1 MTTPVKEWAYGDCNM
16 KMLKAAAAVV
26 LLGVVSLATLGYAYV
41 SWMPRGPEKTEV
53 AATPSGKGS
62 FVMTAYATSD
72 RRTIRVWTYRPE
84 SWTDESPV
92 LFVMH
97 GMGRNAETYLD
108 AWTESADR
116 NGILLVAPEF
126 ESRFARYVTSDYQEG
141 NVRTFFGTANPES
154 EWAFTVIEN
163 IFDHLNAA
171 NGWSLKAYDMF
182 GHSAGGQFV
191 QRMVMLK
198 PDARIG
204 RAVAA
209 NAGTYSFA
217 DEGIAYPFGLKSVQH
232 DLARSYAINL
242 VVLLGEL
249 DNTADQGLL
258 DQSKS
263 AMAQGDHRLERGMNF
278 YAAAKDDALSQGLG
292 FEWQLQVVPGVGHDF
307 RRMAEA
313 ASELF

>member
-1 MTTPVKEWAYGDCNM
+1 MM
-16 KMLKAAAAVV
+16 KVLKAVAAVLV
-26 LLGVVSLATLGYAYV
+26 LGVIALATLGYAYV
-41 SWMPRGPEKTEV
+41 SWLPRGPERTEITP
-53 AATPSGKGS
+53 TPSGKAS
-62 FVMTAYATSD
+62 FVMTAYKTSD

-84 SWTDESPV
+84 SWTEDSPV

-116 NGILLVAPEF
+116 KGFLLVAPEF

-141 NVRTFFGTANPES
+141 NVRTFFGTSNPES

-163 IFDHLNAA
+163 IFDQLNAA
-171 NGWSLKAYDMF
+171 NDWSLQAYDMF

-198 PDARIG
+198 PEARIR
-204 RAVAA
+204 RAIAA
-209 NAGTYSFA
+209 NAGTYSFP
-217 DEGIAYPFGLKSVQH
+217 DPQIAYPYGLKSVEY
-232 DLARSYAINL
+232 DLAKSYAINL

-249 DNTADQGLL
+249 DNTADQGFL
-258 DQSKS
+258 DQSEP
-263 AMAQGDHRLERGMNF
+263 AMEQGEHRLGRGTNF
-278 YAAAKDDALSQGLG
+278 HAAASDDAQSRGSG
-292 FEWQLQVVPGVGHDF
+292 FEWQVQVVPGVGHDF
-307 RRMAEA
+307 RLMAEA